1 MRKEMG
7 DHLSRSTRA
16 GLFLVVLLAVAAAI
30 MGLLTLIEFHPWFPA
45 SS

>member
-1 MRKEMG
+1 MG
-7 DHLSRSTRA
+7 DHLSRATRA

-30 MGLLTLIEFHPWFPA
+30 MGLMMLIEFHPWFHV